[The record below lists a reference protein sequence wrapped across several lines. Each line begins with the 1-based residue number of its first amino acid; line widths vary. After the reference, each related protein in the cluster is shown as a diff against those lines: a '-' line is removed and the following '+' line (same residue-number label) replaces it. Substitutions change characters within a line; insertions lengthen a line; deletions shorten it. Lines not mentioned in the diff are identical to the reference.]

1 MEKNIGNEALTKRE
15 LEILKLLITEKS
27 NLQIANFLH
36 LSVNTVETHRKNI
49 MKKLKIKSILG
60 LFHWAV
66 KNEIHQ

>member
-66 KNEIHQ
+66 KNEIYI